1 MGRGVGITF
10 GKISVF
16 SEGENLEACMEVL
29 DKILKKHKYP
39 EVEEEHD
46 IEGLDDDEDEEA
58 LEEVSEAPEEPSP
71 SWKDKLKIQP

>member
-39 EVEEEHD
+39 EVEDEHD
-46 IEGLDDDEDEEA
+46 VEDLGLDDEEE
-58 LEEVSEAPEEPSP
+58 LENVSDIEEEPKP
-71 SWKDKLKIQP
+71 SWKDKLPIK